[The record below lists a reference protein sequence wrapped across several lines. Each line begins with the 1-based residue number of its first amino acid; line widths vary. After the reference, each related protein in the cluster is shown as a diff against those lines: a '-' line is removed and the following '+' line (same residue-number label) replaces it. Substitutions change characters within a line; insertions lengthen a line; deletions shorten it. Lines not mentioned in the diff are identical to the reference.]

1 MKRRDRKE
9 KDKKK
14 KKKLAPGES
23 RFDEDF
29 EKSKA
34 PAESGFSG
42 RDSQRGGA
50 RGDRGRGF

>member
-9 KDKKK
+9 KDKK

-34 PAESGFSG
+34 PVVSGFSG
-42 RDSQRGGA
+42 RDG
-50 RGDRGRGF
+50 

>member
-29 EKSKA
+29 EKSKV

-42 RDSQRGGA
+42 GRDG
-50 RGDRGRGF
+50 